1 MKKFFLGRLLREK
14 ILLLGFALL
23 LVVVWG
29 LSLAGRTFAVARE
42 GRSLAVERATQ
53 EMWLKNQIAIETKA
67 KAAAQ
72 RLDPRQTFDA
82 TRLVGELG
90 VLAGE
95 AGLTADISAQNTQ
108 RTDQLSFHTVQVSFR
123 RVDLP
128 ALLRFYQALARHSPY
143 IALEQVSLATDR
155 GAPGQLN
162 ATFRAV
168 SVEQAR

>member
-1 MKKFFLGRLLREK
+1 MKGFFLGRLLREK
-14 ILLLGFALL
+14 VLLLGFALL
-23 LVVVWG
+23 LALVWG
-29 LSLAGRTFAVARE
+29 LSLAGRTFAFGRE
-42 GRSLAVERATQ
+42 WRSLAVELATQ
-53 EMWLKNQIAIETKA
+53 EMWLKNQVAIETRA

-72 RLDPRQTFDA
+72 RLDPRQTYDA

-90 VLAGE
+90 QLAAA

-108 RTDQLSFHTVQVSFR
+108 RTEQLSFHTVQVSFR

-128 ALLRFYQALARHSPY
+128 ALVRFYQALAKRSPY
-143 IALEQVSLATDR
+143 IALEQVSLTIDR

>member
-1 MKKFFLGRLLREK
+1 MKSFYLGRLLREK

-23 LVVVWG
+23 LAFVWV
-29 LSLAGRTFAVARE
+29 LSLAGRTFAFGRE
-42 GRSLAVERATQ
+42 WRSLAVERATQ
-53 EMWLKNQIAIETKA
+53 EMWLNNQIAIETKA

-72 RLDPRQTFDA
+72 RLDPRQTYDA
-82 TRLVGELG
+82 TRLVGALG
-90 VLAGE
+90 QLAAD
-95 AGLTADISAQNTQ
+95 AGLTPDISAQNTQ

-128 ALLRFYQALARHSPY
+128 ALLRFYQALAKRSPY
-143 IALEQVSLATDR
+143 IALEQVALTVDR

>member
-1 MKKFFLGRLLREK
+1 MKSFFLGRLMREK

-23 LVVVWG
+23 LVLVWG
-29 LSLAGRTFAVARE
+29 LSLAGRTFSFGRE
-42 GRSLAVERATQ
+42 WRSLAVERATQ
-53 EMWLKNQIAIETKA
+53 EMWLSNQLAIEAKG

-82 TRLVGELG
+82 TRLVGELSQ
-90 VLAGE
+90 LASA

-108 RTDQLSFHTVQVSFR
+108 RTGQLSFHTVQVSFR

-128 ALLRFYQALARHSPY
+128 ALLRFYQALANRSPY
-143 IALEQVSLATDR
+143 IALEQVSLTVDR

-162 ATFRAV
+162 ASFRAV

>member
-1 MKKFFLGRLLREK
+1 MKGFFLSRLLREK
-14 ILLLGFALL
+14 VLLLGFALL
-23 LVVVWG
+23 LALVWG
-29 LSLAGRTFAVARE
+29 VSVTGRTFAFGRE
-42 GRSLAVERATQ
+42 WRSLAVERATQ
-53 EMWLKNQIAIETKA
+53 EMWLKNQLAIETQA

-82 TRLVGELG
+82 TRLVGELSQM
-90 VLAGE
+90 ATD

-128 ALLRFYQALARHSPY
+128 ALLRFYQGLAKRSPY
-143 IALEQVSLATDR
+143 IALEQVSLTVDR